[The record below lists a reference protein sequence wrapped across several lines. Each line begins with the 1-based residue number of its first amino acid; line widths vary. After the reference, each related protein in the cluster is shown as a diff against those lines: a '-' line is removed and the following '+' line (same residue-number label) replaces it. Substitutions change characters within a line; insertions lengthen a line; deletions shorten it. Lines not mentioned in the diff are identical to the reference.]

1 MAIARATAPAPDVH
15 EFRDPA
21 TRLHAFVAID
31 DERLGAAFGGCRF
44 RAYRTPRE
52 AVADAARLAA
62 GMTLK
67 NALAGIPFGGG
78 KAVVLAPPGPFDRG
92 ALFEAFGAAVASLGG
107 RYVTAMDSGTE
118 TADMDAIGST
128 TRFVSGRSGAEGD
141 PSPFTA
147 LGVLRGIEAAL
158 ASLDLPVAGARIAIQ
173 GTGHVGAALA
183 GLLAEYDA
191 ELLLADPVAERV
203 EAVAAAT
210 GGTVLDPD
218 TLPRAACDVFA
229 PCGLGG
235 VLDAALL
242 PALRCRVIAGAAN
255 NQLATPELAR
265 DLARRGVLYV
275 PDFLLNAGGVIHAA
289 LAWSG
294 ATPEEVYARVEAIGA
309 TVAEVIAAA
318 ERRGMLPLQ
327 VAAELAEARLE
338 GAAAS

>member
-1 MAIARATAPAPDVH
+1 MDTARASAPTPEVR

-31 DERLGAAFGGCRF
+31 DERLGPAFGGCRF
-44 RAYRTPRE
+44 RSYPDPR
-52 AVADAARLAA
+52 AAIADAERLAA

-78 KAVVLAPPGPFDRG
+78 KAVVLRPEGPFDRA
-92 ALFEAFGAAVASLGG
+92 ALFTAFGAAVASLEG

-118 TADMDAIGST
+118 TADMDAIGAG

-147 LGVLRGIEAAL
+147 LGVARGIEAAL
-158 ASLDLPVAGARIAIQ
+158 ASLDAPLAAARVAIQ

-183 GLLAEYDA
+183 TRLADAGA
-191 ELLLADPVAERV
+191 ELLLADPVTERV

-210 GGTVLDPD
+210 GGRVLAPD
-218 TLPRAACDVFA
+218 ALPRAECDVFA

-235 VLDAALL
+235 VLEPALL
-242 PALRCRVIAGAAN
+242 PELRCRVIAGAAN
-255 NQLATPELAR
+255 NQLTAPALAT
-265 DLARRGVLYV
+265 DLARQGVLYV
-275 PDFLLNAGGVIHAA
+275 PDFMINAGGVIHAA

-294 ATPEEVYARVEAIGA
+294 ATPAEIGARVEAIGA
-309 TVAEVIAAA
+309 TVGKVLAGAR
-318 ERRGMLPLQ
+318 RRGLLPLQ
-327 VAAELAEARLE
+327 VAAEIAEARL
-338 GAAAS
+338 ADPPAP